1 MLRTRARLVS
11 VLSLLLVGAIAL
23 IASTQTWYSVA
34 LHDVTEHPLT
44 VSGTAAL
51 PVLAPLALAA
61 IAMAAALA
69 IVGRV
74 MRLIFGVLTLAIGVL
89 LTALAAPLTFSQPIA
104 AVASTVTEATFI
116 SGNSAIASLVNTIT
130 PTVWPAITLI
140 CGVVVCLAGLFILF
154 SSRHWST
161 TGRRYSGSAATRVT
175 AAGPVDAI
183 DGWDGLSRGI
193 DPTGVGDADTPP
205 PSR

>member
-11 VLSLLLVGAIAL
+11 VLTVLLMGTVAL
-23 IASTQTWYSVA
+23 IASTQTWYSVT
-34 LHDVTEHPLT
+34 LHDVTEHPLA

-61 IAMAAALA
+61 IAMAAALG

-89 LTALAAPLTFSQPIA
+89 MTALAAPLAFSQPIS

-116 SGNSAIASLVNTIT
+116 SGNSAIAELVDTIT
-130 PTVWPAITLI
+130 PTVWPVITLI
-140 CGVVVCLAGLFILF
+140 CGAFICVTGLFILF
-154 SSRHWST
+154 SSRRWST
-161 TGRRYSGSAATRVT
+161 TGRRYSASAATRVT

-193 DPTGVGDADTPP
+193 DPTGAADSDTPP

>member
-1 MLRTRARLVS
+1 MLRTRARLLS
-11 VLSLLLVGAIAL
+11 VLTLVLVGAVAL
-23 IASTQTWYSVA
+23 IATTQTWYSVT
-34 LHDVTEHPLT
+34 LHDVTEHPLE

-61 IAMAAALA
+61 IAMAAALG

-74 MRLIFGVLTLAIGVL
+74 MRLIFGVLTLAIGAL
-89 LTALAAPLTFSQPIA
+89 LTALAAPLAFSQPIS

-116 SGNSAIASLVNTIT
+116 SGDSSIAELVDTIT
-130 PTVWPAITLI
+130 PTAWPVIALI
-140 CGVVVCLAGLFILF
+140 CGVIICLTGVFTLI

-193 DPTGVGDADTPP
+193 DPTGVGDADTSP

>member
-11 VLSLLLVGAIAL
+11 VLTGLLMGTVAL
-23 IASTQTWYSVA
+23 IASTQTWYSVT
-34 LHDVTEHPLT
+34 LHDVTEHPLA

-61 IAMAAALA
+61 IAMAAALG

-89 LTALAAPLTFSQPIA
+89 MTALASPLAFSQPIS
-104 AVASTVTEATFI
+104 AVASTVTETTFI
-116 SGNSAIASLVNTIT
+116 SGELVDTIT
-130 PTVWPAITLI
+130 PTVWPVITLI
-140 CGVVVCLAGLFILF
+140 CGAFICVTGLFILF

-161 TGRRYSGSAATRVT
+161 TGRRYSASAATRVT

-193 DPTGVGDADTPP
+193 DPTGAGDTDTPP